1 MKIKLNSFAAAIS
14 VVFALFA
21 AASLFIRTSDVSATP
36 MFWFSFSHFH
46 PEQPL
51 ISLLVS
57 YPLLAA
63 PLLQLILIFSCKRC
77 ALPSLLV
84 PLCCTFA
91 SVAIV
96 LVDNLIINFFSIY
109 YSFLTAIFALLIVFC
124 IIFYKNAAKTALSI
138 FFLVIALA
146 MIIAA
151 PFGLYKYLNIDILLY
166 LANMFLSLGM
176 LCLALEPKV
185 KFTAL
190 PDEPEEQPEI
200 TVKVES
206 ASLSQT
212 LESLLDKYNKGE
224 ISKEEY
230 DALKRE
236 TLWKI

>member
-1 MKIKLNSFAAAIS
+1 MKIKLNSFATAMS
-14 VVFALFA
+14 VIFALFT
-21 AASLFIRTSDVSATP
+21 AASLFIRISDVSATP

-51 ISLLVS
+51 ISLLAS
-57 YPLLAA
+57 YLLLAA

-77 ALPSLLV
+77 ALPSLLC

-96 LVDNLIINFFSIY
+96 LVDNLIINLFPID
-109 YSFLTAIFALLIVFC
+109 YSVLAAIFALLIVIC

-138 FFLVIALA
+138 IFLVIALA
-146 MIIAA
+146 IIVAA
-151 PFGLYKYLNIDILLY
+151 PFGLYKYLKTDILLY

-185 KFTAL
+185 KFSSL
-190 PDEPEEQPEI
+190 PEVPEEQPEI
-200 TVKVES
+200 TIKVES
-206 ASLSQT
+206 ASLSQI
-212 LESLLDKYNKGE
+212 LEGLLDLYNKGE